1 MELATFGAVLSFA
14 ITFEQELEAFLRKLR
29 ASASGDLAATL
40 AQAAEATQKRGK
52 LLERV
57 RRENVAE
64 MILEPI
70 SGFRSEDYAL
80 GDAPAAETSAEALS
94 RAWRKAEQT
103 AVSFY
108 VVGAQKLSIPEVKR
122 IFERLAKEHGRL
134 AG

>member
-14 ITFEQELEAFLRKLR
+14 ISFEQELEAFLRKLQ
-29 ASASGDLAATL
+29 ASASGELSGRL
-40 AQAAEATQKRGK
+40 AQAIEAAQKREK

-57 RRENVAE
+57 RRENIAE

-70 SGFRSEDYAL
+70 SGFRSEDYTL
-80 GDAPAAETSAEALS
+80 GDVPGVSAETLTGAL
-94 RAWRKAEQT
+94 RKAEQT

-108 VVGAQKLSIPEVKR
+108 ALGAQKLSIPEVKR
-122 IFERLAKEHGRL
+122 IFERLAREHERL